1 MRLSWVTY
9 FCRLLNPSNSMIFM
23 VTSHLQR
30 SQSWKNG
37 KGLLLYPVPKPVLL
51 HVLCPRPHHSLPE
64 SFYEYTFAQVWMGGG
79 GSLEMYQYSSA
90 FTSSASSWSRDG
102 RWDPVWSQPCSRCLV
117 EAMMSFRIGVPG
129 AWVNSLEIILRLRS
143 VTPCGLNFRPFEKK
157 IVPLSTS
164 YHEV

>member
-1 MRLSWVTY
+1 
-9 FCRLLNPSNSMIFM
+9 MIFM

-79 GSLEMYQYSSA
+79 GSLEMYPHRELSIYVLWLQLITGWTLGPSVV
-90 FTSSASSWSRDG
+90 
-102 RWDPVWSQPCSRCLV
+102 P
-117 EAMMSFRIGVPG
+117 AMLTVPG
-129 AWVNSLEIILRLRS
+129 
-143 VTPCGLNFRPFEKK
+143 
-157 IVPLSTS
+157 
-164 YHEV
+164 